1 MNIFCCSYLTNS
13 LVLYDM
19 LAVSAAYFAALML
32 RFDMRF
38 SMIPEI
44 YYGPWVK
51 FAPFYAVYCVIIFW
65 AFRLYK
71 SIWRFASV
79 TELQRIK
86 LATAITTV
94 VHVFVITLVMH
105 RMPISYYLV
114 GAILQFF
121 LIVGIR
127 FAYRFV
133 LLLPRVLLGSGEF
146 FILRAS
152 GDSMVD
158 AGIDSGDLVVVRRQ
172 YKAQPGKIVAA
183 LVDNESTL
191 KRLDYD
197 ADGERLVLYP
207 ENAEKNYPVIR
218 SDKFSIQGVAVQ
230 VLKAL

>member
-1 MNIFCCSYLTNS
+1 MYEIRE
-13 LVLYDM
+13 
-19 LAVSAAYFAALML
+19 FAE
-32 RFDMRF
+32 
-38 SMIPEI
+38 S
-44 YYGPWVK
+44 
-51 FAPFYAVYCVIIFW
+51 FYAEKQRPPSTAEIADAFHINKSTVY
-65 AFRLYK
+65 R
-71 SIWRFASV
+71 
-79 TELQRIK
+79 
-86 LATAITTV
+86 
-94 VHVFVITLVMH
+94 
-105 RMPISYYLV
+105 YLV
-114 GAILQFF
+114 EMDQIGMLSYQDGEISTGNIQKQDYDQ
-121 LIVGIR
+121 VGIPI
-127 FAYRFV
+127 AGVIPCGPPSEQQEVIEKYIA
-133 LLLPRVLLGSGEF
+133 LPRVLLGSGEF

-172 YKAQPGKIVAA
+172 YEAQPGKIVAA